1 MDQDVS
7 IRKIQQEDAP
17 SLQRIYSAITKTDA
31 HIGFDRVIA
40 EHLQFEHND
49 TSFAAE
55 VDGEVVG
62 YMISYLVYGGFG
74 VEKSAWIASL
84 GVDPRMM
91 GQGIGQKLAA
101 KTFEI
106 YKRKGVKYI
115 YSSVIW
121 DSVDLISFFKS
132 LGFERSDF
140 INIKKELL

>member
-1 MDQDVS
+1 MNQDVT
-7 IRKIQQEDAP
+7 IRRVQMGDAKD
-17 SLQRIYSAITKTDA
+17 LQRIYSSITKSNS

-40 EHLQFEHND
+40 EHLQFKEND
-49 TSFAAE
+49 ASFVAE
-55 VDGEVVG
+55 MDGQVMG
-62 YMISYLVYGGFG
+62 YMISYVVYGGFG

-84 GVDPRMM
+84 GVDPKVM

-101 KTFEI
+101 QTFEV
-106 YKRKGVKYI
+106 YKRMGIKQI

-140 INIKKELL
+140 INVKKEIL